1 MRLTQTA
8 LQKIKEPRIRMRIAV
23 ALGIT
28 DQAVIKLIKRN
39 SDNLTKIAAIEV
51 IREETGFSDGD
62 ILEMESIGV
71 RA

>member
-8 LQKIKEPRIRMRIAV
+8 LQRIKEPRIRMRIAV

-28 DQAVIKLIKRN
+28 DQAVMKLIKRN

-51 IREETGFSDGD
+51 IREETGLSDSE
-62 ILEMESIGV
+62 ILEEALV

>member
-8 LQKIKEPRIRMRIAV
+8 LDKIKKPAIRMRIAV

-28 DQAVIKLIKRN
+28 DQAVIKLIKRR
-39 SDNLTKIAAIEV
+39 SDNLTKIAAIQV
-51 IREETGFSDGD
+51 IREETGLSDEQ
-62 ILEMESIGV
+62 ILEETEPA